1 VRDRGESVEIIGGK
15 QAETGEN
22 RPQIVGSCRKAVRDI
37 KHRYFDDFGRVFDGS
52 AAILS
57 GMSWRSVGVV
67 EICRAGVGA
76 SAFGNFGRFRCRRT
90 KAPLFR

>member
-1 VRDRGESVEIIGGK
+1 VRDRGRKRGNYWRK

-22 RPQIVGSCRKAVRDI
+22 RAANCRKLSEAVRDI

-57 GMSWRSVGVV
+57 GIVVAECRGGRNMS
-67 EICRAGVGA
+67 AGVGA
-76 SAFGNFGRFRCRRT
+76 SRFGNFGRFRCRRT